1 MEENINSEITN
12 NENNDNS
19 VSEVIVEKT
28 VTDAKTVKKESGG
41 VFLAIL
47 YLMGNFFLFN
57 IVFIILL
64 LPVVTIGTAFT
75 AYFDIVFTAKY
86 DKKHRDYS
94 VKMLLQRFR
103 EHLKLTISYFVGYL
117 LVMGF
122 FIAIALLFSPI
133 GPIPNKIFSVLFIL
147 MAGILFAI
155 LIYTFPVLAINAVT
169 SDYRATVYALQDRD
183 RAEKRAA
190 EKEAEKAEEAAVE
203 TAVVAE
209 ASESEKK
216 SDVKGE
222 GAGSETSDNASQ
234 ENTTQESHSHETE
247 VLTAYMRR
255 FSKVSRTPVESREIM
270 KKGSYNVNSTV
281 EKSDSSED
289 SQNKKN
295 TQDQTTEANIS
306 EKSEDKSSADNLNK
320 KATTRAVTITEPT
333 YTYSA
338 TPIPE
343 DRNSLG
349 NVVLDSIYFAA
360 KHFVGLMFTLIL
372 YLLPGA
378 IVYLFYEDTVLLVT
392 GFVLIGFRMIMG
404 INARIYY
411 GSFYEYDDELDED
424 TDEND
429 SEEEIGD
436 DEGDADIQEESI
448 SDDEEIE
455 VTFEAVGETEEE
467 LSGEIDG
474 VISDEDDAEEG
485 SHTEEQAEEESHD
498 DEEIEDKSST
508 AADRIKNML
517 NIHEDDSDE
526 DADEDEDIEA
536 DEDSEADEETEYDA
550 DSDTDAEEK
559 LDADNDDAESD
570 NNDETDDDDIEV
582 TF

>member
-19 VSEVIVEKT
+19 VSDAIVEKT
-28 VTDAKTVKKESGG
+28 VTDIKPVKKESGG

-103 EHLKLTISYFVGYL
+103 EHLKLTTSYFVGYL

-234 ENTTQESHSHETE
+234 ENTTQESHSHEME

-281 EKSDSSED
+281 E
-289 SQNKKN
+289 
-295 TQDQTTEANIS
+295 
-306 EKSEDKSSADNLNK
+306 KSSADNLNK

-429 SEEEIGD
+429 SEEDISD
-436 DEGDADIQEESI
+436 ADEGVVDVQKERI

-455 VTFEAVGETEEE
+455 LSFEAVGETEEE

-485 SHTEEQAEEESHD
+485 SHTEEQAEEESHG

-536 DEDSEADEETEYDA
+536 DEDSDADEETEYDA

-559 LDADNDDAESD
+559 LDADNDDAESE
-570 NNDETDDDDIEV
+570 NNDETDENDIEV

>member
-19 VSEVIVEKT
+19 VSDAIVEKT
-28 VTDAKTVKKESGG
+28 VTDVKPVKKESGG

-57 IVFIILL
+57 IVFILLL

-281 EKSDSSED
+281 EKS
-289 SQNKKN
+289 
-295 TQDQTTEANIS
+295 
-306 EKSEDKSSADNLNK
+306 SADNLNK

-436 DEGDADIQEESI
+436 DKGDADIQEESF

-455 VTFEAVGETEEE
+455 VSFEAVGETEEE

-485 SHTEEQAEEESHD
+485 SHTEEQAEEESHG

-526 DADEDEDIEA
+526 DADISLSA
-536 DEDSEADEETEYDA
+536 HRSCRASARWRTIFA
-550 DSDTDAEEK
+550 VLLPSSLWMRA
-559 LDADNDDAESD
+559 
-570 NNDETDDDDIEV
+570 
-582 TF
+582 

>member
-19 VSEVIVEKT
+19 LSDAIVEKT
-28 VTDAKTVKKESGG
+28 VTDVKPVKKESGG

-57 IVFIILL
+57 IVFILLL

-183 RAEKRAA
+183 KAEKRAA

-281 EKSDSSED
+281 E
-289 SQNKKN
+289 
-295 TQDQTTEANIS
+295 
-306 EKSEDKSSADNLNK
+306 KSSADNLNK

-436 DEGDADIQEESI
+436 DEGDADIQEESF

-455 VTFEAVGETEEE
+455 VSFEAVGETEEE

-498 DEEIEDKSST
+498 DEKIEDKSST

-536 DEDSEADEETEYDA
+536 EDDSDVDKETESDEDADRDSEE
-550 DSDTDAEEK
+550 
-559 LDADNDDAESD
+559 DNENS
-570 NNDETDDDDIEV
+570 ETDDDDIEV

>member
-19 VSEVIVEKT
+19 VSDAIVEKT
-28 VTDAKTVKKESGG
+28 VTDVKPVKKESGG

-57 IVFIILL
+57 IVFILLL

-122 FIAIALLFSPI
+122 LIAIALLFSPI

-183 RAEKRAA
+183 KAEKRAA

-216 SDVKGE
+216 PDVKGE

-281 EKSDSSED
+281 E
-289 SQNKKN
+289 
-295 TQDQTTEANIS
+295 
-306 EKSEDKSSADNLNK
+306 KSSADNLNK

-436 DEGDADIQEESI
+436 DEGDADIQEESF

-455 VTFEAVGETEEE
+455 VSFEAVGETEEE

-559 LDADNDDAESD
+559 LDADNDDAESE

>member
-19 VSEVIVEKT
+19 VSYAIVEKT
-28 VTDAKTVKKESGG
+28 VTDVKPVKKESGG

-57 IVFIILL
+57 IVFILLL

-183 RAEKRAA
+183 KAEKRAA

-216 SDVKGE
+216 PDVKGE

-281 EKSDSSED
+281 E
-289 SQNKKN
+289 
-295 TQDQTTEANIS
+295 
-306 EKSEDKSSADNLNK
+306 KSSADNLNK

-436 DEGDADIQEESI
+436 DEGDADIQEESF

-455 VTFEAVGETEEE
+455 VSFEAVGETEEE
-467 LSGEIDG
+467 LSDEIDG

-559 LDADNDDAESD
+559 LDADNDDAESE